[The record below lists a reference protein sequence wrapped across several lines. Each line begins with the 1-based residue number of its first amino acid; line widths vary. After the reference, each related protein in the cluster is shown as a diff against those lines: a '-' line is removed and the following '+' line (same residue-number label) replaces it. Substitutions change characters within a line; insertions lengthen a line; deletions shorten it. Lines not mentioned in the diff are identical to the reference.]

1 VASLFRPLRPELAL
15 VAALAS
21 PAAAQLTG
29 PGAVTQPA
37 PFLEDFEL
45 RRAPAV
51 VTTGPAL
58 ASSGGAAVVVQI
70 ETRRV
75 TRLLPPALFGNNLAL
90 WTGDNDTLSGTL
102 EDRLQPLRPG
112 LLRFPGGN
120 ASNTYHWDGSYPPYA
135 VSQGWD
141 NQSNPWAVNTFEFL
155 SLCERLGAEALLT
168 VNHGYHEYDTTATD
182 GQLGNAVALAADW
195 VEYCNA
201 PVDGSN
207 PRGGIDW
214 AAQRAADGHPE
225 PFGVKYWEI
234 GNEVHGFWTVGNE
247 VADGAVYGAQYNAF
261 HDAMKAVDPS
271 IHIGIDGYVGDP
283 AKVAWTA
290 EVFSHPGT
298 GRRIDFIDTHDY
310 FHWVGHDLQNDL
322 AEEDLF
328 DLVDQIAQNKA
339 DLDALVE
346 GCTRRRPGEIKYY
359 MGEFNITHP
368 VSYHATQLATAL
380 VVAEMLGAMIDT
392 GYDAASL
399 WLGFHAWSGTGDTGF
414 LARNNPAVPDHT
426 PYANYFVYWLFARN
440 FGDRALAATSSDPEV
455 VVHASRFASGEL
467 GLMLVNETSTPRT
480 ATLQLAGFSP
490 SGPVNGWVLGGAGLE
505 ATAVTLNGVGS
516 GLPYGGPLPDT
527 VPALVGTADPLGVL
541 SVRLEPHSLTS
552 LLVY

>member
-1 VASLFRPLRPELAL
+1 MALRSETLCSRLVLF
-15 VAALAS
+15 AALAG
-21 PAAAQLTG
+21 PAAAQLTAPRVLG
-29 PGAVTQPA
+29 RPA
-37 PFLEDFEL
+37 PFMEDFTP
-45 RRAPAV
+45 RRAPAA
-51 VTTGPAL
+51 VTVGPAL
-58 ASSGGAAVVVQI
+58 PSSGGAPVLVQV
-70 ETRRV
+70 EASRV

-112 LLRFPGGN
+112 VLRFPGGN
-120 ASNTYHWDGSYPPYA
+120 ASNTYHWDGNYPPYA

-141 NQSNPWAVNTFEFL
+141 NQSNPWAVNTVEFL

-182 GQLGNAVALAADW
+182 GQLSKAVALAADW

-201 PVDGSN
+201 PLDGSN

-214 AAQRAADGHPE
+214 AAERAADGHAE

-234 GNEVHGFWTVGNE
+234 GNEVHGPWTVGNE
-247 VADGAVYGAQYNAF
+247 VADGAVYGAQYNVF

-283 AKVAWTA
+283 AKVAWTT
-290 EVFSHPGT
+290 EVFSNPGT

-310 FHWVGHDLQNDL
+310 FHWLGHSLQNDL
-322 AEEDLF
+322 AEEELF
-328 DLVDQIAQNKA
+328 GLVDQIAQNKA
-339 DLDALVE
+339 DLDSLVAN
-346 GCTRRRPGEIKYY
+346 CTRRRPGEIKYY

-368 VSYHATQLATAL
+368 VSYHATQLASAL

-440 FGDRALAATSSDPEV
+440 FGDRALVASSLDPEV

-467 GLMLVNETSTPRT
+467 GLMLVNETAAPRT
-480 ATLQLAGFSP
+480 ATIRLNGFSP
-490 SGPVNGWVLGGAGLE
+490 SGPVNGWVLGGSGLA
-505 ATAVTLNGVGS
+505 ATAVTLNGVGN
-516 GLPYGGPLPDT
+516 GLLYGGPLPDT
-527 VPALVGTADPLGVL
+527 VPTLIGTADPQGVL

-552 LLVY
+552 LLVF